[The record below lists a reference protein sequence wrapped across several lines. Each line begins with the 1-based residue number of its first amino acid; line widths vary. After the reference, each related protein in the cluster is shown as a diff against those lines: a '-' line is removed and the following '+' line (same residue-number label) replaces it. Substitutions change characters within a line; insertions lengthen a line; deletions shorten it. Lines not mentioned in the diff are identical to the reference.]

1 MRRVQVATGE
11 FDYVMLVRT
20 RANERFNRL
29 YAERYLPGVRQV
41 RSFMVLEEVMS
52 THALLV

>member
-1 MRRVQVATGE
+1 MRRVHVAAGE

-41 RSFMVLEEVMS
+41 RSFMVLKEVMS
-52 THALLV
+52 TLALPV